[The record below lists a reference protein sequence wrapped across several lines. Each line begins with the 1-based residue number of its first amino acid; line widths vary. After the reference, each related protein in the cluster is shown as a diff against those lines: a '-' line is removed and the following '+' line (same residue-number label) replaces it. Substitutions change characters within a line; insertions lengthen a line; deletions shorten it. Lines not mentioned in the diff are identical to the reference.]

1 MRKRSRY
8 SERYKIGAMNYLNSA
23 LPVSLSPFLSFIDH
37 NLAHPQL
44 QHRQLQAVRLPQR
57 VYTFVS
63 ECQPPH
69 HNALVRLSFMTATSF
84 SLHLS
89 PLSALSTT
97 RSAPLP
103 LRQPRQNQPP
113 VRATA
118 TGSSVS
124 ASRDRLVRNRL
135 APTVSSEPGKPATDT
150 VRMSDPQQARQNR
163 IWHASRPTAATASS
177 E

>member
-8 SERYKIGAMNYLNSA
+8 SERYKAMNYLNSA
-23 LPVSLSPFLSFIDH
+23 LLVSLSPFLPFINH

-44 QHRQLQAVRLPQR
+44 QHRPLQAVRLPQR

-69 HNALVRLSFMTATSF
+69 HNALVHLSFMTVFSF
-84 SLHLS
+84 PLHLS
-89 PLSALSTT
+89 PPLSVRSTA

-103 LRQPRQNQPP
+103 LRQSRQNQPP

-118 TGSSVS
+118 TGSSES

-135 APTVSSEPGKPATDT
+135 APTVSSESGKPATDI
-150 VRMSDPQQARQNR
+150 VSMSDPRQARQNR
-163 IWHASRPTAATASS
+163 VWHASCPTAATASS